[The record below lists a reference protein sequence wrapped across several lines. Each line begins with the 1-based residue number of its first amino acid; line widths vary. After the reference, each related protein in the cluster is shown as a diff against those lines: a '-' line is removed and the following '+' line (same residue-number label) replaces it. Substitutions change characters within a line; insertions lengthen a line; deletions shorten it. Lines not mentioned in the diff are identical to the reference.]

1 MHRRKYK
8 VSKYS
13 HVGWIQCKSLRQ
25 NGDSRMILDV
35 KSVTSSIGRCLI
47 VNKAYLCQVCRANL
61 VHTPMLVVDLDSKC
75 TIEDTWHRMMQG
87 INVSHCAGDESMIR
101 ALVTLEQSQIC
112 MRRIWNSISIEYHR
126 STCTRTTLH
135 SVCVIDRE
143 YMTLIQYHTSIHDVQ
158 DPSLCQA
165 GTSYRREVI
174 VVLRYEA
181 DARYNSVV

>member
-47 VNKAYLCQVCRANL
+47 VKKRIFVKYVEPTSCWCGCRSWFLNVRLRIHDTYGARYQCLSLCWRRIHDTSVG
-61 VHTPMLVVDLDSKC
+61 DLG
-75 TIEDTWHRMMQG
+75 T
-87 INVSHCAGDESMIR
+87 
-101 ALVTLEQSQIC
+101 SQIC

-174 VVLRYEA
+174 VVLRYEV